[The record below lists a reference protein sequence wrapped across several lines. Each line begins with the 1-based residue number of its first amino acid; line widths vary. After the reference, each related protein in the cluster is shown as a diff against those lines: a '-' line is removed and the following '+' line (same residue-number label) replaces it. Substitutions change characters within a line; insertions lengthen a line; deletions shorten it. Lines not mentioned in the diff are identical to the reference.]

1 MRHDLHV
8 PTGSVN
14 LRDVLQAE
22 LGEPL
27 PRPDLRTVRDAWSLT
42 DAGPAEVQM
51 MRGEYLA
58 SDWACY
64 RVGPWVV
71 LTTAGAEDDELYVS
85 LAAVRRKHW
94 ERGVEAFTAGGAWQ
108 RAWAGIPPVVDHPL
122 WGVDV
127 EVRHP
132 GGPWSRSSERWAD
145 VRAREDVER
154 AVLAWTREFIED
166 LDDETRWRGGE
177 HVASDDVD
185 NHDLREGPDDSELQ
199 LLVVPSVSGGVSYDD
214 AEQRLDDEMVE
225 VRPRGTFAQVVRD
238 APVEWDMEES
248 AAGDALLLSVS
259 SSDLT
264 TEDIGQLEVL
274 LRRAAGDF
282 VTFELRTM
290 DVFGVDDLR
299 QWWDEATGIG

>member
-1 MRHDLHV
+1 MRHDRPV
-8 PTGSVN
+8 PTAAMNVPDI
-14 LRDVLQAE
+14 LLPK

-27 PRPDLRTVRDAWSLT
+27 PRPDLRTVRDAWSRT
-42 DAGPAEVQM
+42 DAGPEEVQM
-51 MRGEYLA
+51 MTGEYLA

-71 LTTAGAEDDELYVS
+71 LATAGVEDDELCVS
-85 LAAVRRKHW
+85 LGAVRWEHW
-94 ERGVEAFTAGGAWQ
+94 ERGVEVFTAGGAWQ

-127 EVRHP
+127 EVRHS

-154 AVLAWTREFIED
+154 AVLAWTWEFIDD

-185 NHDLREGPDDSELQ
+185 THDLREGADDSELQ
-199 LLVVPSVSGGVSYDD
+199 LLIVPSVSGGVSYDD

-225 VRPRGTFAQVVRD
+225 VRPRGNFAQVVRD
-238 APVEWDMEES
+238 APTEWDMEES

-259 SSDLT
+259 SSDLA
-264 TEDIGQLEVL
+264 TEDIDRLEAL
-274 LRRAAGDF
+274 LGRAAGDF
-282 VTFELRTM
+282 VTFELMTM
-290 DVFGVDDLR
+290 DEFGVDDLR
-299 QWWDEATGIG
+299 QWWDEVTGMG